1 MKPENYL
8 RFRNLKMRK
17 TLVIIPKFLL
27 LMLICLTDH
36 DAFGQEKYSPT
47 WESLDARP
55 VPGWFSDA
63 RFGIFIHWGV
73 YSVPSWG
80 PKGQYAEWYWAQ
92 MRNDKP
98 EGPWRTFHN
107 NTYGEDYPY
116 ELFAPHF
123 TAELFNPQEWA
134 SLFSKAGAKY
144 VVLTSKHHDG
154 YCLWPAP
161 SSKNWNSM
169 EIGAKRDLLGDL
181 SEAVRNEGIRMGYYY
196 SLHDWYDKDYA
207 PADPNGPRN
216 IEKYVEE
223 VMMPQIKDLVTKY
236 KPALLFTDGEWTAPA
251 EDFRSQEFLAWLY
264 NNPDV
269 PKDIVTN
276 DRWGKGTRSKHGG
289 YFTTEYGEVDVEG
302 TELSAGKPWEEC
314 RGIGSSFGFNRNE
327 NVGDYITRQ
336 QAVHLLIDI
345 VSRGGNLLLNV
356 GPTADGRIPVIM
368 QDRLLA
374 IGNWLKV
381 NGEAIYE
388 TTNWLVNGEGPTPRE
403 KSIAQAHSAGDAV
416 GFTDRDIRFTQSK
429 DGKTVYA
436 ITLGL
441 PQSKLV
447 LYSVMVEKSK
457 SGSIELLGY
466 NKQIPYTIN
475 KHGQLTINMPVLN
488 LNELPCEH
496 AYAFKLTGFD
506 FSLASGKKYD

>member
-1 MKPENYL
+1 MSKK
-8 RFRNLKMRK
+8 FI
-17 TLVIIPKFLL
+17 VITIFLL
-27 LMLICLTDH
+27 FTLIYITNNQVF
-36 DAFGQEKYSPT
+36 AQENYSPT
-47 WESLDARP
+47 WESLDTRP
-55 VPGWFSDA
+55 VPEWFSDA

-73 YSVPSWG
+73 YSVPSWA
-80 PKGQYAEWYWAQ
+80 PKGEYAEWYWAQ
-92 MRNDKP
+92 VRNDKSD
-98 EGPWRTFHN
+98 GPWRKFHN
-107 NTYGEDYPY
+107 STYGENYPY
-116 ELFAPHF
+116 ECFAWHF

-134 SLFSKAGAKY
+134 ELFKDAGAKY

-169 EIGAKRDLLGDL
+169 EVGPKRDLVGDL
-181 SEAVRNEGIRMGYYY
+181 SEAVRNKGIRMGYYY

-216 IEKYVEE
+216 IKKYVEE
-223 VMMPQIKDLVTKY
+223 VMMPQMKDLVTKY

-264 NNPDV
+264 NSPEV

-276 DRWGKGTRSKHGG
+276 DRWGVGTRSKHGG
-289 YFTTEYGEVDVEG
+289 YYTTEYGKVDVEG

-314 RGIGSSFGFNRNE
+314 RGIGASFGFNRNE
-327 NVGDYITRQ
+327 NIGDYLTCQ

-374 IGNWLKV
+374 IGNWLKI
-381 NGEAIYE
+381 NGEAIYG
-388 TTNWLVNGEGPTPRE
+388 TRSWLVYGEGPTLRE
-403 KSIAQAHSAGDAV
+403 KSIAQAHSANEAIS
-416 GFTDRDIRFTQSK
+416 FTNKDIRFTQSK

-436 ITLGL
+436 IALGL
-441 PQSKLV
+441 PKNKLV
-447 LYSVMVEKSK
+447 LHSVKVKNRK
-457 SGSIELLGY
+457 AGSIELLGY
-466 NKQIPYTIN
+466 NKKISYKVN
-475 KHGQLTINMPVLN
+475 KQGQLIINMPDFDFS
-488 LNELPCEH
+488 ELPCEY
-496 AYAFKLTGFD
+496 AYTFKLTDFD
-506 FSLASGKKYD
+506 FVFSEKS